1 MASSAM
7 QVTKVSYK
15 IYSYTQEKYVSNG
28 LVGAQKI
35 GTGTET
41 HAQHR
46 LARPIPGLPQVIPRI
61 VL

>member
-1 MASSAM
+1 MVFSAM

-15 IYSYTQEKYVSNG
+15 KYSYTQGKYVSDG
-28 LVGAQKI
+28 PVSAQKI